1 MSLDIS
7 FSGVS
12 TRQILQVIAG
22 SSVRVVVVDVRR
34 PPRPFKVIW
43 SKDIWEG
50 ALEVIRELLRLR
62 TEAEAQWEQTM
73 DEVDLSRLTGRMP
86 CKK

>member
-7 FSGVS
+7 FSEVS
-12 TRQILQVIAG
+12 TRQILQVTVG
-22 SSVRVVVVDVRR
+22 SSVRVVVVEVRR
-34 PPRPFKVIW
+34 PPRLFEVIW
-43 SKDIWEG
+43 NNDIWEG

-62 TEAEAQWEQTM
+62 TEAEAQWEHIM

-86 CKK
+86 